1 MHFCILCSFE
11 ATSDENLNMH
21 ILKKHDECVLCEV
34 TCKGRTKLIKHMQS
48 HRQISYKHCGKKI
61 PYNSKTNHLRQCI
74 GERIIKCENSGIATF
89 SDDSKWCNILL
100 SQYIAIKKRLS
111 PDHSYLPQLLS
122 KLVNDMKGFGHWKEW
137 MLQLGDSVLIFG
149 TQDSC

>member
-74 GERIIKCENSGIATF
+74 GERIIKCENYPAVFNREDNMKHLNSFDSEFETTYTTF
-89 SDDSKWCNILL
+89 
-100 SQYIAIKKRLS
+100 Q
-111 PDHSYLPQLLS
+111 
-122 KLVNDMKGFGHWKEW
+122 G
-137 MLQLGDSVLIFG
+137 
-149 TQDSC
+149 